1 MGWINLFQ
9 FLVSTL
15 SLLLGL
21 YLLRNN
27 RIIALTVYFL
37 ILSAHNGARMVMA
50 IEEIPVPDFVQAL
63 RFVYTPLV
71 FFAIHELLYKDFRY
85 SKIHLLHLIPVTLA
99 GTLPLVSGFPDRYV
113 GMVGG
118 PVTVAYLIA
127 SYYCVF
133 EFKRAFEV
141 NRASGAPDS
150 VIWLLRTL
158 HGYSLLIVFELA
170 RQFVGPELPAEL
182 YEQLHLLF
190 VAFVS
195 ICLIVLV
202 YQGLISENIFLAVN
216 KEELELTKN
225 LDEPRTRHVSQDH
238 PQLLID
244 LVNYMAKE
252 KPFIDS
258 HITIKELAKQMGVPT
273 RALSE
278 LINDE
283 FNCNFSEYINRAR
296 VTEAQA
302 LMANPEWSNKT
313 LLDIGLASG
322 FNSKTS
328 FNVMFKRITSLTPSA
343 YRKECSSSNMHSQES
358 LS

>member
-21 YLLRNN
+21 YLLRNKKN
-27 RIIALTVYFL
+27 MALTAYFL

-50 IEEIPVPDFVQAL
+50 IEEIPVPAFMQAL

-71 FFAIHELLYKDFRY
+71 FFAIHELLYKEFTY
-85 SKIHLLHLIPVTLA
+85 KKIHVLHLLPVTLA
-99 GTLPLVSGFPDRYV
+99 ATLPFIPTFPVQYV
-113 GMVGG
+113 GMLGG
-118 PVTVAYLIA
+118 LVTLAYLIA
-127 SYYCVF
+127 SYSCVF
-133 EFKRAFEV
+133 QFKRAIDA
-141 NRASGAPDS
+141 NRATGTPESMN
-150 VIWLLRTL
+150 WLFRTL
-158 HGYSLLIVFELA
+158 HGYSLLIFFELA
-170 RQFVGPELPAEL
+170 RQFVGPELPVEL

-190 VAFVS
+190 VAIIS
-195 ICLIVLV
+195 ISLSLLV
-202 YQGLISENIFLAVN
+202 YHGLSSGDIFPAIN
-216 KEELELTKN
+216 NEELELTKN
-225 LDEPRTRHVSQDH
+225 LSEPRIRHVSQDH
-238 PQLLID
+238 PELLIN
-244 LVNYMAKE
+244 LVNTMAKE

-258 HITIKELAKQMGVPT
+258 QITIKQLAKKMGAPS

-296 VTEAQA
+296 VVEAQT
-302 LMANPEWSNKT
+302 LMTNPEWDNKT

-328 FNVMFKRITSLTPSA
+328 FNVMFKRFTSQTPSA
-343 YRKECSSSNMHSQES
+343 YRKQSTQSTVSAS
-358 LS
+358 